1 MANLTT
7 TTIRTADGEVIPVG
21 GFAYFYYATPLDNTA
36 VVKFKAIDG
45 PPEGRGALQQIWGL
59 WTHIDGTGI
68 VMADE
73 SRVCSLAHARKMG
86 WLTWSDD
93 ELGREAIEQQ
103 DRVNRKI
110 SEGRRD
116 DE

>member
-1 MANLTT
+1 MTES

-45 PPEGRGALQQIWGL
+45 IERSQAHPVTGEVIPQQIWGL

-73 SRVCSLAHARKMG
+73 SRVCSLNHARKMG

-93 ELGREAIEQQ
+93 RIGREAIIRQ
-103 DRVNRKI
+103 DAK
-110 SEGRRD
+110 S
-116 DE
+116 

>member
-1 MANLTT
+1 MDT

-21 GFAYFYYATPLDNTA
+21 GFAFFYYATPLDNTA
-36 VVKFKAIDG
+36 VVKFKAIDTIERSQAHPVTG
-45 PPEGRGALQQIWGL
+45 EVIPQQVWGR

-73 SRVCSLAHARKMG
+73 SRVCSLGHARQMG

-93 ELGREAIEQQ
+93 RIGREAIIRQ
-103 DRVNRKI
+103 DAREVVA
-110 SEGRRD
+110 S
-116 DE
+116 

>member
-1 MANLTT
+1 MNT

-45 PPEGRGALQQIWGL
+45 PPEGQGALQQIWGL
-59 WTHIDGTGI
+59 WTHVDGAGI

-93 ELGREAIEQQ
+93 EVGREAIHQQ
-103 DRVNRKI
+103 DAAERA
-110 SEGRRD
+110 SEEVRAR
-116 DE
+116 